1 MIETE
6 RLRLRRWEAGDLAPF
21 AAMGRDPEVMA
32 YIGPLIDAEAAA
44 ALIARLDAQIA
55 AEGSGFM
62 AVARR
67 SDGAFL
73 GFCGIKRGPEGT
85 PISGAPEIGW
95 RLAREHWGRGYA
107 REAAAAALD
116 HAWRTTDA
124 PRVFAITVH
133 GNLRS
138 RGLMERLGMRRMAES
153 DFDHPA
159 VPPDSPLSAH
169 VTYAIGRP

>member
-1 MIETE
+1 MIESE
-6 RLRLRRWEAGDLAPF
+6 RLLLRRWQAGDLAPF

-32 YIGPLIDAEAAA
+32 HLGPPIDADEAAA
-44 ALIARLDAQIA
+44 VIARLDAQIA
-55 AEGSGFM
+55 AEGSGFL

-73 GFCGIKRGPEGT
+73 GFCGIKRGPAGT
-85 PISGAPEIGW
+85 PIAGAPEIGW

-138 RGLMERLGMRRMAES
+138 RGLMERLGMRRLADG

-159 VPPDSPLSAH
+159 VPPESPLSAH
-169 VTYAIGRP
+169 VTYAIARP